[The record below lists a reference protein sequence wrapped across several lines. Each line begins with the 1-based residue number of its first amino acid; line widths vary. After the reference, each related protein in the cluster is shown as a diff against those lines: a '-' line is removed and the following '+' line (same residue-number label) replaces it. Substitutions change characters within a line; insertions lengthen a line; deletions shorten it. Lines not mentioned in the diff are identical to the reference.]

1 MKKII
6 IMAAFAS
13 VLASCNSGNGTN
25 GSGENDT
32 TANPT
37 PGILNAN
44 GNLPDTSNAMGL
56 STSDSTVQ
64 HGKDSLNDIGGDTTN
79 KNNTGANRK
88 K

>member
-1 MKKII
+1 
-6 IMAAFAS
+6 MAAFAS
-13 VLASCNSGNGTN
+13 VLASCNSGNGT
-25 GSGENDT
+25 GSGENDN

-37 PGILNAN
+37 PGVLNAN

-64 HGKDSLNDIGGDTTN
+64 HGRDSLNDIGGDTANKKNANTN
-79 KNNTGANRK
+79 KK